1 MRWTSKLGCWAALAW
16 GLLGGTAHVRTTAF
30 AQEAAKAIRF
40 EQRVE
45 IPMRDQVTLAADIF
59 KPATEGRFPTILVR
73 TPYGRPGEK
82 WDEGRRYAEAG
93 YVCVVQDCRGR
104 GDSQGEWEPF
114 LNEPQ
119 DGADTQAWIIQQP
132 WSDGQVGT
140 AGGSYVGW
148 TQWASAP
155 GAGSHLKAM
164 VPIVPFANTYHD
176 IAYPGGAMQMTLLF
190 GWGAAV
196 GGIPVPGDQLASSMS
211 KLPLTE
217 WDNQFSKQ
225 VAYLDQWAEHPTYD
239 DYWRKRGID
248 HRYADVT
255 VPVLNIGGWYDI
267 FSKATIEQV
276 DRVRAESRDRL
287 ARRNQFVIMGPWA
300 HGPGVR
306 KVGELDFGAAAELKL
321 GQIQLKWF
329 DYWMKQKQT
338 GVEDWPAY
346 KIFVMGENVWRDEHE
361 WPLARTQFSPLY
373 LASNGNAATRSGD
386 GQLRCEKPAEQ
397 PTDSFTY
404 DPANPV
410 PTTGGNNLVALPIG
424 PFDQSTVEDRSD
436 VLVYSTDV
444 LTEPMEVTGPVRLVL
459 YASSSAPDTDFTA
472 KLVDVHP
479 DGKAYNLCD
488 GILRASCRQS
498 PDQPKPM
505 VPGEIYAF
513 DIDMWVTSNV
523 FLPGHR
529 LRLEVSSS
537 NFPRFDRNLNT
548 GKSAANSAE
557 MQAATQ
563 TIYHDADHPSHL
575 LLPIIPRGNHGK
587 HVE

>member
-1 MRWTSKLGCWAALAW
+1 MNWRNARRFSIWIACLSLACLG
-16 GLLGGTAHVRTTAF
+16 TTQAIVF
-30 AQEAAKAIRF
+30 AQEAAPIRF
-40 EQRVE
+40 EQKVK
-45 IPMRDQVTLAADIF
+45 IPMRDQIQLTADIY
-59 KPATEGRFPTILVR
+59 KPSAEGRFPTILVR

-119 DGADTQAWIIQQP
+119 DGVDTQAWIIQQT

-164 VPIVPFANTYHD
+164 VPIVPFANTYQD

-196 GGIPVPGDQLASSMS
+196 GGIPVPGDQLTSSMS
-211 KLPLTE
+211 KLPLSE

-225 VAYLDQWAEHPTYD
+225 VAYLDQWAEHRLYD
-239 DYWRKRGID
+239 DYWRQRGID
-248 HRYADVT
+248 HRYADVK

-267 FSKATIEQV
+267 FSKPTIEQV
-276 DRVRAESRDRL
+276 DRVRAESHDRL

-306 KVGELDFGAAAELKL
+306 KVGELDFGDAAELKL
-321 GQIQLKWF
+321 GQIQLNWF

-373 LASNGNAATRSGD
+373 LSSKGHAANRSGD
-386 GQLRCEKPAEQ
+386 GQLVCEKPVTQ
-397 PTDSFTY
+397 PTDVFTY

-410 PTTGGNNLVALPIG
+410 PTAGGNNLVGLPIG
-424 PFDQSTVEDRSD
+424 PFDQSAVEDRSD

-444 LTEPMEVTGPVRLVL
+444 LTEPMEVTGPIRVML
-459 YASSSAPDTDFTA
+459 YASSTAPDTDFTA

-488 GILRASCRQS
+488 GILRGRYRQS
-498 PDQPKPM
+498 LDHPQLM

-513 DIDMWVTSNV
+513 DIDLWVTSNV

-529 LRLEVSSS
+529 VRLEISSS

-548 GKSAANSAE
+548 GQSSADSTE
-557 MQAATQ
+557 MKKATQ
-563 TIYHDADHPSHL
+563 TIYHDADHPSHV
-575 LLPIIPRGNHGK
+575 LLPIIPRGDHSK
-587 HVE
+587 HAK